1 MIKKIL
7 VPTDFSENAAKAL
20 LYAAEIAS
28 KTGAEI
34 NLLHVAEPLT
44 DNIRQP
50 YALHEKL
57 EHEIERNR
65 MKQLDELQAWLGAT
79 HPAVTTTI
87 HLLKGTV
94 VKAVLAFTESHSVDL
109 IVMGTRGA
117 SGLKEVFMGTV
128 SAAIISKTRVPV
140 FAIPAA
146 YEAKEIDN
154 MLFCT
159 NRFEKNTGLLSTI
172 TNMATLF
179 SANLHIAVFLDTDTA
194 DASDFLY
201 NTRELSH
208 YLAFLKKTYPNVL
221 CSGDLLEGKDF
232 EQTIE
237 GYQTGKGVDIIVM
250 VTYPKS
256 FWDSLL
262 RKSVTKRMAFHSGIP
277 LLALPGG
284 FEK

>member
-1 MIKKIL
+1 MKKIL

-44 DNIRQP
+44 NNIRQP
-50 YALHEKL
+50 YPLHEKL

-65 MKQLDELQAWLGAT
+65 MKQLDELQAWVAGT
-79 HPAVTTTI
+79 HPAVKATI

-94 VKAVLAFTESHSVDL
+94 VTAVLDFTETHSVDL

-128 SAAIISKTRVPV
+128 SAAIIGRARVPV
-140 FAIPAA
+140 FTIPAE
-146 YEAKEIDN
+146 YEAKEIDH
-154 MLFCT
+154 MLFAT
-159 NRFEKNTGLLSTI
+159 NRFEKHAGLLTTI
-172 TNMATLF
+172 TSIATLF

-194 DASDFLY
+194 DASDFMY

-208 YLAFLKKTYPNVL
+208 YLAFLKKSYPGVV

-232 EQTIE
+232 EQTVE

-256 FWDSLL
+256 FWDRLL
-262 RKSVTKRMAFHSGIP
+262 RKSVTKRMAFHSNTP
-277 LLALPGG
+277 LLALPGE